1 LVLDVLAPELGNEK
15 EDFWRDAVD
24 WSKPVVPGPN
34 QAEDLES
41 VPLESLDLRGRTR
54 K

>member
-1 LVLDVLAPELGNEK
+1 MVLDVLAPELGNEN
-15 EDFWRDAVD
+15 EDFGRDAVD
-24 WSKPVVPGPN
+24 WGKPIVPGPD

-41 VPLESLDLRGRTR
+41 VLLKSLDLRGRTR